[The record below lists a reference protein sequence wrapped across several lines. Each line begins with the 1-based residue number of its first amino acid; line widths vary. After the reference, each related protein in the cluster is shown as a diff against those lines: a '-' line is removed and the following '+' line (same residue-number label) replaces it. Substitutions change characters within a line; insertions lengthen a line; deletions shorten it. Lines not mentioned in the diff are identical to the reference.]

1 MKTRLKPFG
10 LITVLTILFALA
22 TVSCDNQSKSNQT
35 KEATTAPVSVDMTSA
50 AEDAYIFGLGP
61 EAMYKWFQQFGVV
74 ENGINQL
81 NYYPSFPKPGDLPG
95 GSANND
101 TFYGKGWFDLSVG
114 PYVVSLPDFGDRYYV
129 FQMTD
134 IYGYDFMN
142 IGNKLSSDQKE
153 EYKKAYTF
161 ALVPPGWE
169 GELPEGVARVESPV
183 RLVNVLYRIQVG
195 NEKVE
200 GPIAKKLQD
209 QTLLLPLE
217 DWKAG
222 KRENIQKMPPKP
234 VPTFVNTIKVG
245 ASVVAADQRDIQ
257 FFVMLDKLIRFDPP
271 WNEWDKKFVANNLA
285 PMGIGGEVP
294 FDPGQLSADQK
305 NQFLDGIE
313 NGFKQVQKKIRNV
326 GIPVNGW
333 QYTDPNA
340 GLYKDDFVLR
350 AAMVYTGGM
359 YPSMQVSRYAN
370 LSIGPDG
377 QPLKGLN
384 PMTLTFPADDMP
396 PATSFW
402 SFTLYGMGTYDLVEN
417 PINRYLFSSVSEGVQ
432 KDADGN
438 MTIYI
443 QNEKPSADKLANWL
457 PAPKGDYFLLFRW
470 YAPTKEV
477 INLDYKLPAISN
489 HED

>member
-1 MKTRLKPFG
+1 
-10 LITVLTILFALA
+10 
-22 TVSCDNQSKSNQT
+22 
-35 KEATTAPVSVDMTSA
+35 MTSA
-50 AEDAYIFGLGP
+50 AEDAYTFGLGP
-61 EAMYKWFQQFGVV
+61 AAMYKWYQNFAVRDG
-74 ENGINQL
+74 GLNQL
-81 NYYPSFPKPGDLPG
+81 RYSTAFAKPGEIPG
-95 GSANND
+95 GSPNND
-101 TFYGKGWFDLSVG
+101 TYYGKGWLDLSVG
-114 PYVVSLPDFGDRYYV
+114 PYVVSLPDFGERYYV
-129 FQMTD
+129 FQLTD
-134 IYGYDFMN
+134 IYGFN
-142 IGNKLSSDQKE
+142 FLNVGNSLSSGQKDA
-153 EYKKAYTF
+153 YKDAYTF

-169 GELPEGVARVESPV
+169 GDVPAGVERVDSPV
-183 RLVNVLYRIQVG
+183 RLVNVLYRIHVG
-195 NEKVE
+195 NEATG
-200 GPIAKKLQD
+200 GPEARQR
-209 QTLLLPLE
+209 QQETLILPLS
-217 DWKAG
+217 DWEAG
-222 KRENIQKMPPKP
+222 KRENIQVMPEHP
-234 VPTFVNTIKVG
+234 VAPYKDVIAEGKN
-245 ASVVAADQRDIQ
+245 VVSADQRNLD
-257 FFVMLDKLIRFDPP
+257 FFVMLDNLLRFEPP
-271 WNEWDKKFVANNLA
+271 WNEWDKKFVTNNLA
-285 PMGIGGEVP
+285 PMGIGGEEP

-326 GIPVNGW
+326 GVPVNGW

-350 AAMVYTGGM
+350 AAMIYTGGM

-402 SFTLYGMGTYDLVEN
+402 SVTLYGMGTYDLVEN

-438 MTIYI
+438 MTIYL

-457 PAPKGDYFLLFRW
+457 PAPEGDYFLLFRW

-489 HED
+489 YQE